1 MAPRIHYWAAYARG
15 DMPPADL
22 YWVRRDYEIHFLWA
36 EEIPS
41 VHPWAIQPGNIR
53 EVLRREEQDP
63 TRPRRTEAT
72 PEEYEIAEV
81 EATNS
86 AIRATGRPWARL
98 SHISE
103 DRSARRQD
111 VSLQVAYAFY
121 IRSRLALLNEPRPP
135 ACGVCGMPTP
145 SECIHC
151 GSPLCEEESMAMED
165 CAICLRTSGV

>member
-1 MAPRIHYWAAYARG
+1 M
-15 DMPPADL
+15 
-22 YWVRRDYEIHFLWA
+22 
-36 EEIPS
+36 
-41 VHPWAIQPGNIR
+41 R
-53 EVLRREEQDP
+53 EVLRREEPDP

-86 AIRATGRPWARL
+86 AVVATGRPWARL

-111 VSLQVAYAFY
+111 VLLMAAYAFY
-121 IRSRLALLNEPRPP
+121 IRRRLALLNEPRPP

-145 SECIHC
+145 SECLHC
-151 GSPLCEEESMAMED
+151 GSPFCEEERMSMEE
-165 CAICLRTSGV
+165 CAICLTTSGV

>member
-1 MAPRIHYWAAYARG
+1 MSPRPLSSSIMRGKIYHDHFVWADETPSGGAVG
-15 DMPPADL
+15 
-22 YWVRRDYEIHFLWA
+22 LW
-36 EEIPS
+36 
-41 VHPWAIQPGNIR
+41 QTGKMR
-53 EVLRREEQDP
+53 EVLRREEPDP

-86 AIRATGRPWARL
+86 AVVATGRPWARL

-111 VSLQVAYAFY
+111 VLLMAAYAFY
-121 IRSRLALLNEPRPP
+121 IRRRLALLNEPRPP

-145 SECIHC
+145 SECLHC
-151 GSPLCEEESMAMED
+151 GSPFCEEERMSMEE
-165 CAICLRTSGV
+165 CAICLTTSGV